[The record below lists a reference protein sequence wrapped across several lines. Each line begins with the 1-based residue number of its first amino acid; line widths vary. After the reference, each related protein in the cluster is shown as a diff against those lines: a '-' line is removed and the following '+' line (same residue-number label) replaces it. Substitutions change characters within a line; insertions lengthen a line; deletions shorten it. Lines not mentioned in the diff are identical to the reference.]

1 MFLVKELDGFAID
14 EDLEDESEKSK
25 DDEEDYSDLD
35 TDLIEVS
42 DKEEKLLPDADLKWE
57 EDEEKEDTSPYQ
69 GGAPDESA

>member
-1 MFLVKELDGFAID
+1 DLD
-14 EDLEDESEKSK
+14 DESEKSK

>member
-1 MFLVKELDGFAID
+1 MPEGFAID
-14 EDLEDESEKSK
+14 ADLDDESEKSK